1 MLATT
6 PYRML
11 LDGNGDFA
19 VLVVV
24 GAEIMRSGWVNCH
37 VVSTARHVPP
47 RHPSLIELHRS
58 CRKESLEAGVE
69 TSWLA
74 SFPFNSQVK
83 AFLTSLGIV
92 QLLSDR
98 RVHLLPPCIPPQPTA
113 QCPFHPVVAASTH
126 TLRLYFQFSCG
137 NVRIIP
143 YDLISPIVKSIEP
156 LDFLATAKYYPSSPS
171 RPTFPILTMPRIPTS
186 VLGKYLLSGQ
196 IPRRGC
202 VGARQIT
209 RHSALPSAAV
219 YVANSARL
227 LHVSSETVPPPPAQ
241 PVPLRKQLKDEAKKA
256 KKQGKKK
263 SKGDSQTVDGWE
275 LTVGIEIHAQLNTAR
290 KLFSP
295 AVTSFNDEPN
305 SHVALFD
312 LSMPGSQP
320 LFQKETL
327 IPALRAALALN
338 CDIQKLS
345 RFDRKHYFWW
355 DQPSGY
361 QITQYYEPFARN
373 GHITLLARDGI
384 SPQDGESVTIGIKQV
399 QLEQDTAKTLA
410 QVDKVNWLDFNRV
423 GVPLIEI
430 ITEPEMH
437 HPRTAAVLVR
447 KIQMLL
453 NTVDACVSGME
464 TGGLRA
470 DVNVSVRRTDG
481 SNPSL
486 GTRTEIKN
494 LSTIKAVEDAIIA
507 ERDRQ
512 ISELEA
518 GRAIPSETR
527 GWTLGS
533 KETRRLRGK
542 EGEVDYRY
550 MPDPDIAPLVIGDDL
565 VDHLR
570 RSLAVSPDSELD
582 TLIAQYGLTAKDAL
596 SLINLENG
604 SRVQYFY
611 KVLKSVEE
619 KLAAELTEAEMP
631 EFKSYSTLVGN
642 WIIHELGRLTTFKA
656 GPLAARDLSFTPE
669 GDCLQVPDADLAQL
683 LYHLVRKQI
692 TGKVAK
698 ELLFAIYLNEIEGG
712 ITQAIEDNDL
722 WFKEIPEEEYEQLA
736 DEVMEGEDKVLQEF
750 VDYKQFPQ
758 GKLMY
763 LVGKMMRLGPTER
776 IVPANAER
784 VMRAKVEKLRSE

>member
-1 MLATT
+1 
-6 PYRML
+6 
-11 LDGNGDFA
+11 
-19 VLVVV
+19 
-24 GAEIMRSGWVNCH
+24 
-37 VVSTARHVPP
+37 
-47 RHPSLIELHRS
+47 
-58 CRKESLEAGVE
+58 
-69 TSWLA
+69 
-74 SFPFNSQVK
+74 
-83 AFLTSLGIV
+83 
-92 QLLSDR
+92 
-98 RVHLLPPCIPPQPTA
+98 
-113 QCPFHPVVAASTH
+113 
-126 TLRLYFQFSCG
+126 
-137 NVRIIP
+137 
-143 YDLISPIVKSIEP
+143 
-156 LDFLATAKYYPSSPS
+156 
-171 RPTFPILTMPRIPTS
+171 MPRIPTS

-196 IPRRGC
+196 ISRQGC

-219 YVANSARL
+219 SVANSARL

-384 SPQDGESVTIGIKQV
+384 SPQDGESVTVGIKQV

-410 QVDKVNWLDFNRV
+410 QADKVNWLDFNRV

-631 EFKSYSTLVGN
+631 EFKNYSTLVGN

-722 WFKEIPEEEYEQLA
+722 WFKEIAEEEYEQLA
-736 DEVMEGEDKVLQEF
+736 DEVMEGEDKVLEEF

>member
-1 MLATT
+1 
-6 PYRML
+6 
-11 LDGNGDFA
+11 
-19 VLVVV
+19 
-24 GAEIMRSGWVNCH
+24 
-37 VVSTARHVPP
+37 
-47 RHPSLIELHRS
+47 
-58 CRKESLEAGVE
+58 
-69 TSWLA
+69 
-74 SFPFNSQVK
+74 
-83 AFLTSLGIV
+83 
-92 QLLSDR
+92 
-98 RVHLLPPCIPPQPTA
+98 
-113 QCPFHPVVAASTH
+113 
-126 TLRLYFQFSCG
+126 
-137 NVRIIP
+137 
-143 YDLISPIVKSIEP
+143 
-156 LDFLATAKYYPSSPS
+156 
-171 RPTFPILTMPRIPTS
+171 MPRIPTS

-196 IPRRGC
+196 ISRQGC

-219 YVANSARL
+219 SVANSARL

-384 SPQDGESVTIGIKQV
+384 SPQDGESVTVRIKQV

-410 QVDKVNWLDFNRV
+410 QADKVNWLDFNRV

-631 EFKSYSTLVGN
+631 EFKNYSTLVGN

-722 WFKEIPEEEYEQLA
+722 WFKEIAEEEYEQLA
-736 DEVMEGEDKVLQEF
+736 DEVMEGEDKVLEEF

>member
-1 MLATT
+1 
-6 PYRML
+6 
-11 LDGNGDFA
+11 
-19 VLVVV
+19 
-24 GAEIMRSGWVNCH
+24 
-37 VVSTARHVPP
+37 
-47 RHPSLIELHRS
+47 
-58 CRKESLEAGVE
+58 
-69 TSWLA
+69 
-74 SFPFNSQVK
+74 
-83 AFLTSLGIV
+83 
-92 QLLSDR
+92 
-98 RVHLLPPCIPPQPTA
+98 
-113 QCPFHPVVAASTH
+113 
-126 TLRLYFQFSCG
+126 
-137 NVRIIP
+137 
-143 YDLISPIVKSIEP
+143 
-156 LDFLATAKYYPSSPS
+156 
-171 RPTFPILTMPRIPTS
+171 MPRIPTS
-186 VLGKYLLSGQ
+186 VLGKYLLNGQ
-196 IPRRGC
+196 ISRQGC

-219 YVANSARL
+219 SVANSARL
-227 LHVSSETVPPPPAQ
+227 LHVSSETVPPPPPPAQ

-384 SPQDGESVTIGIKQV
+384 SPQDGESVTVGIKQV

-410 QVDKVNWLDFNRV
+410 QADKVNWLDFNRV

-712 ITQAIEDNDL
+712 ITRAIEDNDL
-722 WFKEIPEEEYEQLA
+722 WFKEIAEEEYEQLA

>member
-1 MLATT
+1 
-6 PYRML
+6 
-11 LDGNGDFA
+11 
-19 VLVVV
+19 
-24 GAEIMRSGWVNCH
+24 
-37 VVSTARHVPP
+37 
-47 RHPSLIELHRS
+47 
-58 CRKESLEAGVE
+58 
-69 TSWLA
+69 
-74 SFPFNSQVK
+74 
-83 AFLTSLGIV
+83 
-92 QLLSDR
+92 
-98 RVHLLPPCIPPQPTA
+98 
-113 QCPFHPVVAASTH
+113 
-126 TLRLYFQFSCG
+126 
-137 NVRIIP
+137 
-143 YDLISPIVKSIEP
+143 
-156 LDFLATAKYYPSSPS
+156 
-171 RPTFPILTMPRIPTS
+171 MPRIPPS
-186 VLGKYLLSGQ
+186 VLSKYLLNGQ
-196 IPRRGC
+196 VPRGGC
-202 VGARQIT
+202 LGARRIV
-209 RHSALPSAAV
+209 RHPTLPATVSPIAH
-219 YVANSARL
+219 STRL
-227 LHVSSETVPPPPAQ
+227 LHVSSEAVTPPPVQ
-241 PVPLRKQLKDEAKKA
+241 PVPLRKQLRDEAKQA

-295 AVTSFNDEPN
+295 AVTSFNDDPN

-312 LSMPGSQP
+312 VAMPGSQP
-320 LFQKETL
+320 LLQKETL

-361 QITQYYEPFARN
+361 QITQYYEPFAKN
-373 GHITLLARDGI
+373 GHITLSARDGI
-384 SPQDGESVTIGIKQV
+384 SPQDGEGVTIGIKQV

-410 QVDKVNWLDFNRV
+410 QTGKIHWLDFNRV

-430 ITEPEMH
+430 ITEPELH

-453 NTVDACVSGME
+453 NTTDACVSGME

-512 ISELEA
+512 IRELEA
-518 GRAIPSETR
+518 GRPIPSETR
-527 GWTLGS
+527 GWTVGS

-550 MPDPDIAPLVIGDDL
+550 MPDPDIAPLVIGEDL
-565 VDHLR
+565 VSHLR
-570 RSLAVSPDSELD
+570 QSLAVSPDSELD
-582 TLIAQYGLTAKDAL
+582 TLIADYGLTAKDAL

-619 KLAAELTEAEMP
+619 KLQTDLTEAEMP

-642 WIIHELGRLTTFKA
+642 WIIHELGRLTTYKA

-669 GDCLQVPDADLAQL
+669 GDCLQVPDSDLSQL

-698 ELLFAIYLNEIEGG
+698 ELLFAIYLKEIEGG
-712 ITQAIEDNDL
+712 VTQAIEENDL
-722 WFKEIPEEEYEQLA
+722 WFKEIPEQEYQQLA
-736 DEVMEGEDKVLQEF
+736 EEAMEGEDKVLQEF
-750 VDYKQFPQ
+750 VDYKKFPQ

-784 VMRAKVEKLRSE
+784 VMRAKVDTLRKT

>member
-1 MLATT
+1 MA
-6 PYRML
+6 
-11 LDGNGDFA
+11 
-19 VLVVV
+19 
-24 GAEIMRSGWVNCH
+24 
-37 VVSTARHVPP
+37 
-47 RHPSLIELHRS
+47 
-58 CRKESLEAGVE
+58 
-69 TSWLA
+69 
-74 SFPFNSQVK
+74 
-83 AFLTSLGIV
+83 
-92 QLLSDR
+92 
-98 RVHLLPPCIPPQPTA
+98 
-113 QCPFHPVVAASTH
+113 
-126 TLRLYFQFSCG
+126 
-137 NVRIIP
+137 
-143 YDLISPIVKSIEP
+143 
-156 LDFLATAKYYPSSPS
+156 
-171 RPTFPILTMPRIPTS
+171 RIPTS
-186 VLGKYLLSGQ
+186 VLSKYLLNGQ
-196 IPRRGC
+196 VPRQGC
-202 VGARQIT
+202 VGAR
-209 RHSALPSAAV
+209 RSAFAIRVLSAA
-219 YVANSARL
+219 NSTRP
-227 LHVSSETVPPPPAQ
+227 LHASSEAVAPPPSPPPPAQ

-263 SKGDSQTVDGWE
+263 SNGDSQTVDGWE

-312 LSMPGSQP
+312 VAMPGSQP
-320 LFQKETL
+320 LFQRETL
-327 IPALRAALALN
+327 VPALRAALALN

-373 GHITLLARDGI
+373 GHIKLLARDGI
-384 SPQDGESVTIGIKQV
+384 SPQDGESVTVGIKQV

-410 QVDKVNWLDFNRV
+410 QTGKIQWLDFNRV

-437 HPRTAAVLVR
+437 HPRTAAVLVK
-447 KIQMLL
+447 KIQLLL

-481 SNPSL
+481 SDLSL

-512 ISELEA
+512 IRELEA
-518 GRAIPSETR
+518 GRVIASETR
-527 GWTLGS
+527 GWTIGS

-565 VDHLR
+565 VQFLR
-570 RSLAVSPDSELD
+570 RSLPASPDSELD
-582 TLIAQYGLTAKDAL
+582 TLVADFGLTPKDAM
-596 SLINLENG
+596 SLINLDNG
-604 SRVQYFY
+604 YRVQYFY
-611 KVLKSVEE
+611 NALDLVHG
-619 KLAAELTEAEMP
+619 KLAEGVPGSSMP
-631 EFKSYSTLVGN
+631 EFKRYSALVGN
-642 WIIHELGRLTTFKA
+642 WVIHELGRLTTYKA
-656 GPLAARDLSFTPE
+656 GPLAARDLTFTPD
-669 GDCLQVPDADLAQL
+669 GDCEQVPTEDLSQL
-683 LYHLVRKQI
+683 LYHLVAKDI

-712 ITQAIEDNDL
+712 VTQAIKDNDL
-722 WFKEIPEEEYEQLA
+722 WFNEISDSEYESLA
-736 DEVMEGEDKVLQEF
+736 SEAMQGEEKVLQEF
-750 VDYKQFPQ
+750 VNYNKFPQ

-776 IVPANAER
+776 IDPANAEK
-784 VMRAKVEKLRSE
+784 MLRSRVEDLRES